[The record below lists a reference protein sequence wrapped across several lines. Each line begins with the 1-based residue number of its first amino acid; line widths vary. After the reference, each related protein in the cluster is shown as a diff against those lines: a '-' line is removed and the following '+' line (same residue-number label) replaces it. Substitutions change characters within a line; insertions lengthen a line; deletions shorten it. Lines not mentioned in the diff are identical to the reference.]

1 MWFSASSPGPPPPQA
16 EQQHQTPPQ
25 QPFGAR
31 KVEPEENGAASH
43 HDPPSRGQGPAFPTS
58 VFASLLPSST
68 SSAAAAPATDGPD
81 SLNDI
86 LNDDDI
92 TAMAAHAQQIHR
104 PTSDELDAGNY
115 VSSWSPGGQAQDHG
129 AAHDT
134 NSSSSTHLW
143 ELFTSLFS
151 VLASRRHGA
160 QDFFSFLDPSVMWR
174 LREKHAA
181 AYAKQFSNAA
191 VLREKA
197 LLVEVLIA
205 AIYTRAVYGV
215 PMYEGYVDSA
225 ATWVAGAV
233 QKMNVDPVE
242 NEILNQQAFL
252 ALTGNAGAILVSA
265 FTEEVYEPAFVLS
278 VNHKLKCLVLSI
290 RGSMAWNDVVTDIA
304 AEEVDY
310 CVYVPSPP
318 APSGES
324 TDAKKHKKRSQLR
337 QHEAASSGAPPDS
350 THPGAL
356 SPFSAA
362 FGEAAAGTRT
372 SAAEGVGSEAPSRPR
387 SSSSGEL
394 SAKSYGNVSEI
405 DYVGTE
411 YVGITKHRESGTISL
426 TPNSS
431 FSSSNV
437 EHAHQGPSTRSHP
450 FPKPK
455 NRRRN
460 SDEQTVDHAP
470 DGKIE
475 GSARNSQSQKE
486 QPPTAAA
493 RRPTQIPSPERRVYT
508 DEIATADGLLTTVTT
523 SEADEPFFIDQNDP
537 DEELT
542 EERLL
547 FRTHKGFV
555 RSADFVYRRI
565 KNWVD
570 RFLRKNPDYRFL
582 FTGHSLGAATASLV
596 YFKFPEIR
604 DKKLITFGCPALVQE
619 QTGGSGEKARRQGKK
634 REPAVGEE
642 GRSTSS
648 SGSGSGASS
657 TPSKRKEEDINDKE
671 GPLLRRTPPS
681 TSHHLPVSEDP
692 RILGV
697 VRGKDFVSAL
707 SMESFDRLADE
718 ISETSYFTQAVDWM
732 STTLFGQERPVRDY
746 SKIPRPPG
754 RFCLHLQV
762 RPSTAAPV
770 CYWTQ
775 NKGENYRRILLG
787 LRMIDDHL
795 PNLYLASLC
804 DLYFNKFFSRAD
816 ISNEEYAFLK
826 MLKRIKFDYIQ
837 AYEAARWM

>member
-1 MWFSASSPGPPPPQA
+1 
-16 EQQHQTPPQ
+16 
-25 QPFGAR
+25 
-31 KVEPEENGAASH
+31 
-43 HDPPSRGQGPAFPTS
+43 
-58 VFASLLPSST
+58 
-68 SSAAAAPATDGPD
+68 
-81 SLNDI
+81 
-86 LNDDDI
+86 
-92 TAMAAHAQQIHR
+92 
-104 PTSDELDAGNY
+104 
-115 VSSWSPGGQAQDHG
+115 
-129 AAHDT
+129 
-134 NSSSSTHLW
+134 
-143 ELFTSLFS
+143 
-151 VLASRRHGA
+151 
-160 QDFFSFLDPSVMWR
+160 MWR

-215 PMYEGYVDSA
+215 PMYEGIRMAIRRGAYDGALLSA
-225 ATWVAGAV
+225 VTNTNAWSRHTGAV

-746 SKIPRPPG
+746 ADKPQARPMIRCLAEHEQPKIPRPPG

-795 PNLYLASLC
+795 PNLPCIESFEPLICLASLC

>member
-1 MWFSASSPGPPPPQA
+1 MAIRR
-16 EQQHQTPPQ
+16 
-25 QPFGAR
+25 GAY
-31 KVEPEENGAASH
+31 
-43 HDPPSRGQGPAFPTS
+43 
-58 VFASLLPSST
+58 
-68 SSAAAAPATDGPD
+68 DG
-81 SLNDI
+81 
-86 LNDDDI
+86 
-92 TAMAAHAQQIHR
+92 
-104 PTSDELDAGNY
+104 
-115 VSSWSPGGQAQDHG
+115 
-129 AAHDT
+129 
-134 NSSSSTHLW
+134 
-143 ELFTSLFS
+143 
-151 VLASRRHGA
+151 
-160 QDFFSFLDPSVMWR
+160 
-174 LREKHAA
+174 
-181 AYAKQFSNAA
+181 
-191 VLREKA
+191 A
-197 LLVEVLIA
+197 LLS
-205 AIYTRAVYGV
+205 AVTNTNAW
-215 PMYEGYVDSA
+215 SRH
-225 ATWVAGAV
+225 TGAV